1 MRGNQPP
8 QLNWTPVLAM
18 IAVAALL
25 TFAQHHA
32 RSEGN
37 VSPGERAAR
46 FLVWPVQSVL
56 DAGGL
61 MARNTAVAAYR
72 GQELVTENERLRQEL
87 ARLESEKLRMWSYYL
102 ENKAMKHSLGW
113 DGTGPVDF
121 AAARVIDWAP
131 GPRRRRV
138 TIESNSEL
146 ERGNVVRT
154 EAGPVGRV
162 IEAQGRRGIV
172 VLLLDSENAVA
183 AKIEREDGDRGM
195 IYAAPEIEN
204 GGALLQMRKLPHD
217 ADVQVGDWVTS
228 SGMGEVYPAG
238 IPIGVVERVE
248 RSEVNVASI
257 TAYVRPFADFQHLRY
272 VRVIRRGE

>member
-18 IAVAALL
+18 IAIAALL
-25 TFAQHHA
+25 TFGQHHA
-32 RSEGN
+32 RSAGD

-46 FLVWPVQSVL
+46 GLVWPVESVL
-56 DAGGL
+56 SAGGL
-61 MARNTAVAAYR
+61 VVRNVAVAAYR
-72 GQELVTENERLRQEL
+72 GQELVNENKRLRQEL

-102 ENKAMKHSLGW
+102 ENKAMKRSLGW
-113 DGTGPVDF
+113 EARGPVDF

-131 GPRRRRV
+131 GPRRGRV

-154 EAGPVGRV
+154 EAGLVGRV

-172 VLLLDSENAVA
+172 VLLVDPENAVA

-195 IYAAPEIEN
+195 IYAAPEMKD
-204 GGALLQMRKLPHD
+204 GGTLLQMRKLPHD

-248 RSEVNVASI
+248 RSAVNVASI
-257 TAYVRPFADFQHLRY
+257 TAYVRPFADFQHLQY